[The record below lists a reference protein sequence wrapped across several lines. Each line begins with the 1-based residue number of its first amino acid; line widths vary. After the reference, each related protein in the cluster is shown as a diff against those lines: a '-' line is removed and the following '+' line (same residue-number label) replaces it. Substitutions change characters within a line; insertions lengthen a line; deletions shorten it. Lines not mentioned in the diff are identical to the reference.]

1 MPEEDTGNVYHL
13 LKGRLESLSDGIFA
27 FAMTLLVISLA
38 LPDKTSL
45 IPSDYYALTVLESLG
60 YAFLNYILAFLILG
74 IFWLNQRTMFY
85 SIRAHDTIFTWI
97 NLVMLMFVALLPFS
111 TSYSGDF
118 STIPIGP
125 IVLEAN
131 LFAIGICMSL
141 LWWYASHGSRLIE
154 STLKPEYIRNV
165 SLQNLVV
172 PGISILCI
180 IFALVGN
187 TWSLLLYLT
196 LPIALYISGRFV

>member
-13 LKGRLESLSDGIFA
+13 LKG
-27 FAMTLLVISLA
+27 T
-38 LPDKTSL
+38 L

-141 LWWYASHGSRLIE
+141 LWWYASNGSRLIE